1 MAGRGAVREPGR
13 GRAKS
18 ADGGRPGGGRRHGHD
33 GPLGAGERACDGIC
47 SDCFVI
53 TVYVQEEF
61 WVGRSWEER
70 REWIRHRNNKVSGD
84 ADEAGMGI
92 AGAAI

>member
-1 MAGRGAVREPGR
+1 MREPGR

-61 WVGRSWEER
+61 LGGEEL
-70 REWIRHRNNKVSGD
+70 G
-84 ADEAGMGI
+84 
-92 AGAAI
+92 GAAGVDQAPKRRTRQGWGLPELQFRTK